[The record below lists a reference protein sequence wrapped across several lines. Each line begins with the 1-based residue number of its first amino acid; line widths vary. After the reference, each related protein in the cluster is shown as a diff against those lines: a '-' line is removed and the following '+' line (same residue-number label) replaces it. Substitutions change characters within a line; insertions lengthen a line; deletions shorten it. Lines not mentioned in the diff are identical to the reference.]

1 MRCPEKA
8 ETSVRIGP
16 FPPCSRGPDVAGY
29 LEPFDAGV
37 IVQFESAVLR
47 KEHVTASRGATRP
60 RSTSRYGP
68 EASSYRVS
76 GSSPVMQIACSSIG

>member
-16 FPPCSRGPDVAGY
+16 FPPCLRGPDVSGY
-29 LEPFDAGV
+29 LGKPFDAGV

-68 EASSYRVS
+68 EASVKAVLGALLVHNAHS
-76 GSSPVMQIACSSIG
+76 